1 LIRLTKLNGEPIII
15 NADLIEF
22 IETTPDTLITLTTG
36 KKIIVKEKEE
46 EVIEKIIKYKAQI
59 LKEKD
64 KEENW
69 T

>member
-1 LIRLTKLNGEPIII
+1 MIRLTKLNGEPIII